1 LLSTSPLPKCPTCS
15 KKLSFITPSA
25 PALKTAPPRGDGWL
39 HEVKFDGWR
48 AQLHKDGDAVTIYSR
63 NGKDLTER
71 FSFVRDSIAA
81 LPASSAIIDAEL
93 VACDDDGRPD
103 FGALM
108 ARTSNSG
115 NVCAWCF
122 DLLAHNDRDLRP
134 LPLVKRKDVL
144 RDILNAADD
153 DTLRY
158 ADEFPDPEKLLA
170 AIESM
175 GLEGTVSKLVEQ
187 PYRSGKN
194 SGWIKVKSKAWRAAN
209 RDRWE
214 RFESA
219 K

>member
-1 LLSTSPLPKCPTCS
+1 ML
-15 KKLSFITPSA
+15 KKLSFIIPSA
-25 PALKTAPPRGDGWL
+25 PVLKTAPPRGDGWL

-48 AQLHKDGDAVTIYSR
+48 VQLHKDGDVITIYSR
-63 NGKDLTER
+63 DGKDLTDR

-93 VACDDDGRPD
+93 VACDDDGKPD

-122 DLLAHNDRDLRP
+122 DLLAHNGRDFRP
-134 LPLVKRKDVL
+134 LPLVKRKDML

-175 GLEGTVSKLVEQ
+175 GLEGMVSKLVEQ

-194 SGWIKVKSKAWRAAN
+194 PGWVKVKSKAWRAAN
-209 RDRWE
+209 RDRLVL
-214 RFESA
+214 FGSA
-219 K
+219 KWRIQNVVE

>member
-1 LLSTSPLPKCPTCS
+1 ML
-15 KKLSFITPSA
+15 KKLSFIIPSA
-25 PALKTAPPRGDGWL
+25 PVLKTAPPRGDGWL

-48 AQLHKDGDAVTIYSR
+48 VQLHKDGGVITIYSR
-63 NGKDLTER
+63 NGKDLTDR
-71 FSFVRDSIAA
+71 FSFVRDSIAV

-93 VACDDDGRPD
+93 VACDDDGKPD

-122 DLLAHNDRDLRP
+122 DLLAHNGRDLRP
-134 LPLVKRKDVL
+134 LPLVKRKDTL

-175 GLEGTVSKLVEQ
+175 GLEGMVSKLVEQ
-187 PYRSGKN
+187 SYRSGKN
-194 SGWIKVKSKAWRAAN
+194 PGWVKVESKAWRAAN

-214 RFESA
+214 FFGSA

>member
-1 LLSTSPLPKCPTCS
+1 MSEVL
-15 KKLSFITPSA
+15 KKLPFITPSA
-25 PALKTAPPRGDGWL
+25 PVLKTAPPRGDGWL

-48 AQLHKDGDAVTIYSR
+48 AQLHKDGDVVTIYSR

-71 FSFVRDSIAA
+71 FTFVRDSIAV

-93 VACDDDGRPD
+93 VACDDDGKPD

-122 DLLAHNDRDLRP
+122 DLLAHNGRDLCP
-134 LPLVKRKDVL
+134 LPLVKRKDML

-158 ADEFPDPEKLLA
+158 ADGFPDPEKLLA

-194 SGWIKVKSKAWRAAN
+194 PGWIKVKSKAWRAAN
-209 RDRWE
+209 RDRRE
-214 RFESA
+214 LFQSA
-219 K
+219 N

>member
-1 LLSTSPLPKCPTCS
+1 V
-15 KKLSFITPSA
+15 
-25 PALKTAPPRGDGWL
+25 LKTAPPRGDGWL

-134 LPLVKRKDVL
+134 LPLVKRRDVL

-214 RFESA
+214 LFESA

>member
-1 LLSTSPLPKCPTCS
+1 MCS
-15 KKLSFITPSA
+15 KTFLHHPFRAGPQDG
-25 PALKTAPPRGDGWL
+25 TAAWRRL
-39 HEVKFDGWR
+39 AARSEIRRLARTAAQGWR
-48 AQLHKDGDAVTIYSR
+48 RHHFYRRD
-63 NGKDLTER
+63 GKDLTDR

-93 VACDDDGRPD
+93 VACDDDGKPD

-122 DLLAHNDRDLRP
+122 DLLAHNGRDFRP
-134 LPLVKRKDVL
+134 LPLVKRKDML

-175 GLEGTVSKLVEQ
+175 GLEGMVSKLVEQ

-194 SGWIKVKSKAWRAAN
+194 PGWVKVKSKAWRAAN
-209 RDRWE
+209 RDRLVL
-214 RFESA
+214 FGSA
-219 K
+219 KWRIQNVVE

>member
-1 LLSTSPLPKCPTCS
+1 VLKTLP
-15 KKLSFITPSA
+15 FIIPSA
-25 PALKTAPPRGDGWL
+25 PVLKTAPPRGDGWL

-48 AQLHKDGDAVTIYSR
+48 AQLHKDRDAVTIYSR
-63 NGKDLTER
+63 NGKDLTAR
-71 FSFVRDSIAA
+71 FPFVRDSLMA
-81 LPASSAIIDAEL
+81 LPAGSAIIDAEL
-93 VACDDDGRPD
+93 VACDDDGKPD

-108 ARTSNSG
+108 ARTSASG

-122 DLLAHNDRDLRP
+122 DLLAHDGRDLRQ
-134 LPLVKRKDVL
+134 LPLVKRKDLL
-144 RDILNAADD
+144 RDILKAADD

-175 GLEGTVSKLVEQ
+175 GLEGIVSKLVEQ

-194 SGWIKVKSKAWRAAN
+194 PGWVKVKSKAWRAAN
-209 RDRWE
+209 RDHWE
-214 RFESA
+214 LFESA

>member
-1 LLSTSPLPKCPTCS
+1 
-15 KKLSFITPSA
+15 
-25 PALKTAPPRGDGWL
+25 
-39 HEVKFDGWR
+39 
-48 AQLHKDGDAVTIYSR
+48 
-63 NGKDLTER
+63 
-71 FSFVRDSIAA
+71 VRDTLLA
-81 LPASSAIIDAEL
+81 LPASRAIIDAEL
-93 VACDDDGRPD
+93 VACDDDGKPD

-108 ARTSNSG
+108 ARTSASG

-122 DLLAHNDRDLRP
+122 DLLAHDGRDLRQ
-134 LPLVKRKDVL
+134 LPLVKRKDLL

-175 GLEGTVSKLVEQ
+175 GLEGIVSKLVEQ

-194 SGWIKVKSKAWRAAN
+194 PGWIKVKSKSWRAAN

-214 RFESA
+214 LFKPTNQLPPTNGVE
-219 K
+219 